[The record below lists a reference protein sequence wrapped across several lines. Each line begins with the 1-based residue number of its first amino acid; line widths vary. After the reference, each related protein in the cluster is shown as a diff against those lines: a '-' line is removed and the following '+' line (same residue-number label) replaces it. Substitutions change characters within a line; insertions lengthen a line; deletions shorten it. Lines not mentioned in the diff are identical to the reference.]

1 MWSVKGLLAF
11 RASNCIFLSIQGMI
25 GESIWV
31 RRLYMVNFGSLLRQE
46 PGWQGLQARLGSLL
60 AKFFGQA
67 NQASKQAGLVGLLKE
82 KEAKE

>member
-1 MWSVKGLLAF
+1 
-11 RASNCIFLSIQGMI
+11 
-25 GESIWV
+25 
-31 RRLYMVNFGSLLRQE
+31 MVNFGSLSRQK

-67 NQASKQAGLVGLLKE
+67 NQASRQAGLVVLLKE